1 MRLGCSRADIGGFK
15 QVFANQMRQ
24 IAFHATNAQVDIGL
38 AEINR
43 LELGV
48 AIGHVQERNT
58 SKLANVI
65 QTA

>member
-1 MRLGCSRADIGGFK
+1 MW
-15 QVFANQMRQ
+15 Q
-24 IAFHATNAQVDIGL
+24 IAFHAANAQVDIGL

-58 SKLANVI
+58 SKLANVV